1 MFNKRL
7 FGFLTD
13 SKKYIMLQ
21 VLWQWLSLVTQI
33 SMIFTSAI
41 CIDML
46 INGLMDNTTLVICAI
61 TFFAGIV
68 LRYFLERL
76 AARASYKASAGVKL
90 TLRKMIYAKLL
101 KLGPSYKSQVP
112 TSKLVQMAAEGV
124 EQLEI
129 YFGRYLPQLFYSLL
143 APLTLFVVISLS
155 VSWQAGLVLLMCVP
169 LIPVSIALVQTVAGR
184 LFKKYWSVYAGL
196 GDSFLENL
204 QGLTTL
210 KIFQADEAKSHEMD
224 VQAENFR
231 KITMRVLMM
240 QLNSTTIMD
249 IMALG
254 GSVAGIVVAVTQYL
268 SGDISLGSAVMV
280 CLLAAEFFIPMRILG
295 SYFHIA
301 MNGMAAAGQ
310 IFKLLDIEEPIVGS
324 VELSTSK
331 KGDRTICL
339 NNVEFG
345 YNKDSKILS
354 GASMKLGPFGT
365 YAIVGESGCG
375 KSTIAALIMGRNRGY
390 SGEILLDDHQV
401 FNISEASLM
410 KTAKMVGHNET
421 LFKGTVEE
429 NLRVG
434 NPKIS
439 EEEMKRLLDAVN
451 LWDVFAS
458 RGGLQAPVQERA
470 ANLSGGQKQ
479 RLALARALA
488 CDSDIYI
495 FDEATSSIDVESE
508 EIIMDLIHKLGRTKT
523 IIIIS
528 HSLKNIVNCN
538 YIYMLKDGR
547 VCQSGT
553 HEGLLKSGGHYAIM
567 YQAQQQLELVRTC
580 SISGAATGRCV
591 E

>member
-7 FGFLTD
+7 FSFLTD
-13 SKKYIMLQ
+13 SKKYIVLQ
-21 VLWQWLSLVTQI
+21 VLWQSLSLFTQI
-33 SMIFTSAI
+33 SMIFVVAI
-41 CIDML
+41 CIDMVVSDD
-46 INGLMDNTTLVICAI
+46 MDNATLAVCAM
-61 TFFAGIV
+61 TFLAGIV
-68 LRYFLERL
+68 IRYLLERL
-76 AARASYKASAGVKL
+76 ATHASFNASASVKL
-90 TLRKMIYAKLL
+90 TLRKMLYVKLL

-112 TSKLVQMAAEGV
+112 TSKVVQMAAEGV
-124 EQLEI
+124 EQLEV
-129 YFGRYLPQLFYSLL
+129 YFGRYLPQLFYSLI
-143 APLTLFVVISLS
+143 APLTLFAVISVA
-155 VSWQAGLVLLMCVP
+155 VSWQAGMVLLLCVP
-169 LIPVSIALVQTVAGR
+169 LIPVSIALVQTIAGM
-184 LFKKYWSVYAGL
+184 LFKKYWSVYASL

-204 QGLTTL
+204 LGLTTL
-210 KIFQADEAKSHEMD
+210 KIFQADEAKSREMD

-268 SGDISLGSAVMV
+268 SGDISLGSAMVV

-310 IFKLLDIEEPIVGS
+310 IFKLLDTKEPAPGC
-324 VELSTSK
+324 VELGAFKNESK
-331 KGDRTICL
+331 NDGRTIYL

-345 YNKDSKILS
+345 YNQDSKILS
-354 GASMKLGPFGT
+354 GASMQLGPSGT

-390 SGEILLDDHQV
+390 SGEILLDGHQV
-401 FNISEASLM
+401 FDISEASLM

-434 NPKIS
+434 NSKIS
-439 EEEMKRLLDAVN
+439 AEEMKRLLKAVN
-451 LWDVFAS
+451 LWDVFAP
-458 RGGLQAPVQERA
+458 RGGLQAPMQERG
-470 ANLSGGQKQ
+470 ANLSGGEKQ

-488 CDSDIYI
+488 SDSDVYI
-495 FDEATSSIDVESE
+495 FDEATSNIDVESE
-508 EIIMDLIHKLGRTKT
+508 EIIMDLIYKLGKTKT

-528 HSLKNIVNCN
+528 HCLKNIMNCD
-538 YIYMLKDGR
+538 YIYMLEDGQ
-547 VCQSGT
+547 VSQSGT
-553 HEGLLKSGGHYAIM
+553 HGSLLKSGGHYATM
-567 YQAQQQLELVRTC
+567 YQTQQKLELVRTQAQG
-580 SISGAATGRCV
+580 GA
-591 E
+591 